1 MFAVVGRFTF
11 QPVRQEERQ
20 RMTEEW
26 DRGFS
31 PLAKASPGFRG
42 VQFVK
47 LSDDEMM
54 TVWQWE
60 NEADWDAAQAR
71 FGPYLQQ
78 HVAPHLSD
86 PPERTSGPVVMEVA
100 L

>member
-1 MFAVVGRFTF
+1 MFVVVGRFEF
-11 QPVRQEERQ
+11 QPMSREERQ
-20 RMTEEW
+20 RMIKEW
-26 DRGFS
+26 DEVFS
-31 PLAKASPGFRG
+31 PLAKESPGFRG

-47 LSDDEMM
+47 LSDDDLM

-78 HVAPHLSD
+78 HVAPHLAG
-86 PPERTSGPVVMEVA
+86 PPERASGDVVMEVA
-100 L
+100 P